1 MPIWLRRYT
10 YQEISEWYEEQNKQN
25 EPQKSTAK
33 KLARPD
39 IKTDYTAKAS
49 RK

>member
-10 YQEISEWYEEQNKQN
+10 YQEIQEYFEEQNKKNNPSQ
-25 EPQKSTAK
+25 TLDK

-39 IKTDYTAKAS
+39 IRPDYTTKAS
-49 RK
+49 K